1 MPDDAPLFG
10 VAISLEP
17 DPVIERYKQDVDL
30 TLLRANLR
38 RTPEERLLNLMALQR
53 LSEELQAAGRRARQP
68 R

>member
-1 MPDDAPLFG
+1 MPDDAAVIG
-10 VAISLEP
+10 VEVSLEP
-17 DPVIERYKQDVDL
+17 DAVIDRYKQDVDR

-53 LSEELQAAGRRARQP
+53 FAAELRTAGRRARQS